1 LIVSGSKFQV
11 PSLPE
16 ILIFDIEYWLLNIFK
31 VRHPFS
37 RLQFYYSGTKEDK
50 MMKTLFTEDDYR
62 EALKRFLEISE
73 APEDTEEADEL
84 EKLMYLLEEYEKENC
99 S

>member
-1 LIVSGSKFQV
+1 
-11 PSLPE
+11 
-16 ILIFDIEYWLLNIFK
+16 
-31 VRHPFS
+31 
-37 RLQFYYSGTKEDK
+37 
-50 MMKTLFTEDDYR
+50 MKTSIHSSKILHFIIQEQMMTGMMETLYTEDDYR
-62 EALKRFLEISE
+62 EALKRFLEICD